1 MSFEN
6 KVVLITGAGSGIG
19 EAIAVHFAKLS
30 AKLSLLDINAENL
43 EKAVEKCEELSKTKA
58 IKIILDMTK
67 DESVKQAV
75 DKTIEEFGKIDV
87 VVNCAGIVSISGI
100 LDGVFINDFDKVMTV
115 NLRAYV
121 VMTHYA
127 APALVK
133 TKGCIINI
141 ASVYAK
147 LVDKKIIPYTTS
159 KAAVAHFTKNA
170 ALELAEK
177 GVRVNSISP
186 GFVETKIIV
195 NSKCDM
201 DKFKLLER
209 KSPPIEHVLK
219 VEEIA
224 DLAGYLASDKAQ
236 SITGADFVIDSGS
249 TLLGSLLEN
258 I

>member
-6 KVVLITGAGSGIG
+6 KVVVITGAGSGIG

-43 EKAVEKCEELSKTKA
+43 EKAIKKCEKLSKTKA
-58 IKIILDMTK
+58 IKIVLDMTK

-75 DKTIEEFGKIDV
+75 DKTIDELEKIDV
-87 VVNCAGIVSISGI
+87 VVNCAGIISVSGI
-100 LDGVFINDFDKVMTV
+100 LDGKFINDFDNVMAI
-115 NLRAYV
+115 NFRAYV
-121 VMTHYA
+121 IMSHYS

-141 ASVYAK
+141 ASVCAK

-159 KAAVAHFTKNA
+159 KAAVVQFTKNA

-186 GFVETKIIV
+186 GYVKTNIATNSLSQEDLKLM
-195 NSKCDM
+195 NSKSAP
-201 DKFKLLER
+201 L
-209 KSPPIEHVLK
+209 EHVLK
-219 VEEIA
+219 VDEIA

-236 SITGADFVIDSGS
+236 SITGADFVIDSGYS
-249 TLLGSLLEN
+249 LLGLLLDD
-258 I
+258 